1 MYVFIFVV
9 NKVDHKVLAKT
20 MGNTKHR
27 KGPQR
32 SSETPQRTP
41 ETSQKGPQ
49 RSSETPQDTGD
60 SVNTDNVR
68 LVTLTHRL
76 IL

>member
-27 KGPQR
+27 KGAPKHR
-32 SSETPQRTP
+32 
-41 ETSQKGPQ
+41 KGPQ
-49 RSSETPQDTGD
+49 KHRKKDRKGAPKHRRTQET
-60 SVNTDNVR
+60 
-68 LVTLTHRL
+68 L
-76 IL
+76 